1 MVGPGRVRGRPGK
14 NTNPPDV
21 VVTPVLPVP
30 PTATPALNAPATAT
44 RYGDAASRLNHPPR
58 QHRLPAR
65 FRQDDGHTELA
76 LGDSEYI
83 DINNVADYDS
93 EEDDPAPTRAAGA
106 RVHPTPLQ
114 TATDTARSDPLAT
127 GGRATRSK
135 SAADV
140 HHFFDK
146 LPDGKKACKVCV

>member
-1 MVGPGRVRGRPGK
+1 MVGRARGRGRGAQ
-14 NTNPPDV
+14 NTNPPV

-30 PTATPALNAPATAT
+30 PAATPALNAPAAAT
-44 RYGDAASRLNHPPR
+44 RYGDAASRLNHPLR

-93 EEDDPAPTRAAGA
+93 EEDDPAPTRVAGA

-114 TATDTARSDPLAT
+114 TATDTTRSDPLAT

-140 HHFFDK
+140 HNFFDK